1 LELFDLQQGR
11 AAARYST
18 PGPCRF
24 LGSAVPPVRLIVSK
38 PGSFTSNNRVIGG
51 REKDGA
57 IARPT
62 RDASIAGD
70 HFEFKNKELA
80 LLEREVDGLKAALA
94 SRTVIG
100 IALGIIIEREHVTEP
115 EAFQILK
122 RMSQHTNVKL
132 RDVAAQIARDAQA
145 TAG

>member
-1 LELFDLQQGR
+1 M
-11 AAARYST
+11 
-18 PGPCRF
+18 
-24 LGSAVPPVRLIVSK
+24 VSK
-38 PGSFTSNNRVIGG
+38 PGSFSSDNRVEGG

-80 LLEREVDGLKAALA
+80 LLEREVDGLKTALA

>member
-1 LELFDLQQGR
+1 MLNGGPLAGSSGLQPSGR
-11 AAARYST
+11 
-18 PGPCRF
+18 
-24 LGSAVPPVRLIVSK
+24 LMVSR
-38 PGSFTSNNRVIGG
+38 PGSFTSNNRGDRWARG
-51 REKDGA
+51 RRPDGA
-57 IARPT
+57 AT
-62 RDASIAGD
+62 HGDAALPGD
-70 HFEFKNKELA
+70 HFAIKNEELA
-80 LLEREVDGLKAALA
+80 LLEREVDGLKAALF

>member
-1 LELFDLQQGR
+1 M
-11 AAARYST
+11 A
-18 PGPCRF
+18 
-24 LGSAVPPVRLIVSK
+24 SK

-57 IARPT
+57 MARPT
-62 RDASIAGD
+62 RGDASIAGD
-70 HFEFKNKELA
+70 HFEFNNKELA
-80 LLEREVDGLKAALA
+80 LLEKEVDGLKAALA

-115 EAFQILK
+115 EAFQILR

>member
-1 LELFDLQQGR
+1 MLN
-11 AAARYST
+11 A
-18 PGPCRF
+18 GPCRV
-24 LGSAVPPVRLIVSK
+24 LGSAVPPVRLMASK

-57 IARPT
+57 MARPT
-62 RDASIAGD
+62 RGDASIAGD
-70 HFEFKNKELA
+70 HFEFNNKELA
-80 LLEREVDGLKAALA
+80 LLEKEVDGLKAALA

-115 EAFQILK
+115 EAFQILR

>member
-1 LELFDLQQGR
+1 MAQPTHGD
-11 AAARYST
+11 AAL
-18 PGPCRF
+18 P
-24 LGSAVPPVRLIVSK
+24 
-38 PGSFTSNNRVIGG
+38 
-51 REKDGA
+51 
-57 IARPT
+57 
-62 RDASIAGD
+62 GD
-70 HFEFKNKELA
+70 HFAIKNEELA
-80 LLEREVDGLKAALA
+80 LLEREVDGLKAALF

-115 EAFQILK
+115 EAFQVLK